1 MRDKLST
8 SILRAPSEQ
17 VVPSGN
23 WFFDIATLTL
33 TESQMIPQRKL
44 TRSGFG
50 NGVSCRIEACRR
62 RLRTVRANEAP
73 GRVEELTTN
82 PGFASAGLNVAA
94 NTEDMSRQG
103 PDEAEIT

>member
-8 SILRAPSEQ
+8 SILPAPGEQ
-17 VVPSGN
+17 AVPFGN
-23 WFFDIATLTL
+23 WFFDIATLTR
-33 TESQMIPQRKL
+33 TSQQMIPQRRL

-62 RLRTVRANEAP
+62 RLRTVRANETPA
-73 GRVEELTTN
+73 RLEERTTM

-94 NTEDMSRQG
+94 NMEDLITEGQ
-103 PDEAEIT
+103 DEAEIT

>member
-1 MRDKLST
+1 
-8 SILRAPSEQ
+8 
-17 VVPSGN
+17 
-23 WFFDIATLTL
+23 
-33 TESQMIPQRKL
+33 MIPQRRL

-73 GRVEELTTN
+73 ARLEELTMI

>member
-1 MRDKLST
+1 
-8 SILRAPSEQ
+8 
-17 VVPSGN
+17 
-23 WFFDIATLTL
+23 
-33 TESQMIPQRKL
+33 MIPQRRL

-73 GRVEELTTN
+73 ARLEERTTM

-94 NTEDMSRQG
+94 NTEDVSRQG
-103 PDEAEIT
+103 QDEAEIT